1 MELQGE
7 NHTQLTPPSLPP
19 SLSPLVLGADRQEHD
34 SEACD

>member
-7 NHTQLTPPSLPP
+7 NYTQLTHPSLPP

-34 SEACD
+34 PEARD